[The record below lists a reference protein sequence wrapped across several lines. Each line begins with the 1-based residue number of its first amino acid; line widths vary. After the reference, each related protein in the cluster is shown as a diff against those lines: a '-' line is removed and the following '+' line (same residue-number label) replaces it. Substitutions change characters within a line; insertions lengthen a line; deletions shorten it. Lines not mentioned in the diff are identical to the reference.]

1 MDLMKAL
8 NTRYST
14 KSFDPTKKLSQDD
27 IETIEK
33 LLQLAPSST
42 NVQPWHFVMA
52 TTDEGKQRVA
62 KASQGFFSFNE
73 PKILNASAVIVFA
86 TKADI
91 TEDHLLRILEK
102 EKADGRF
109 ANAQVESDTHK
120 ARSTF
125 VNIHKNDIKDAQH
138 WAEKQVYLNLGNLL
152 LGLSTMGLD
161 ALPMEGLDMNLLDE
175 ELGLNEKGFTST
187 FAVAVGY
194 KAPDDYNAELPK
206 SRLPR
211 EEIITYI

>member
-175 ELGLNEKGFTST
+175 ELGLSEKGFTST

-194 KAPDDYNAELPK
+194 KASDDYNAELPK

>member
-1 MDLMKAL
+1 MDLIKVL

-14 KSFDPTKKLSQDD
+14 KAFDPTKKLSKDD
-27 IETIEK
+27 MNTIEK

-52 TTDEGKQRVA
+52 TSEEGKERIA
-62 KASQGFFSFNE
+62 KASQGFFSFNA

-91 TEDHLLRILEK
+91 TEDHLLRVLEK

-109 ANAQVESDTHK
+109 ANEQIQNDTHK

-175 ELGLNEKGFTST
+175 ELGLDQKGFTST

-194 KAPDDYNAELPK
+194 KSEEDYNADLPK
-206 SRLPR
+206 SRLDR